1 MTYKGLVF
9 FDLDGT
15 LLDDKSQVS
24 ADNKR
29 ALDQLRQNGYLPII
43 ATGRSIAELGDVLEQ
58 AEISSVV
65 MMNGMAIYSDGKEVF
80 SETIATETIEK
91 LIKTARDLGEEIAYY
106 TPTEIVLSGNCQGLT
121 DHFVH
126 FDGSQ
131 PQVDSDFYRTTAIN
145 MLLVGTADKSHD
157 AIYHE
162 RVPELHFFRNSPYSI
177 DVTKLGVDKGTGVA
191 QMKQVLGLTD
201 LPTYAFG
208 DGLNDLPLLK
218 AVDFPV
224 AMANAVP
231 EIKAAA
237 SYVTG
242 HHLKDGIR
250 QGLQH
255 FGLI

>member
-43 ATGRSIAELGDVLEQ
+43 ATGRSVAELGDVLE
-58 AEISSVV
+58 
-65 MMNGMAIYSDGKEVF
+65 
-80 SETIATETIEK
+80 
-91 LIKTARDLGEEIAYY
+91 GEEITYY

-208 DGLNDLPLLK
+208 DGLKDLPLLK
-218 AVDFPV
+218 AVDFPI